1 MSKPLRTGTRS
12 ANSIGVSGKGNDMT
26 YRVNANIRNVRG
38 VMRGDY
44 RNTYGISVFLSYHIA
59 NKVTVSYQSN
69 YSGVKSKNSPY
80 GTFSDYV
87 TLNPYDGP
95 YDETGA
101 LLKKLTWDVNNPL
114 YEAKAGNYDKTSSNT
129 FTNNVNI
136 RWDVMKG
143 LYLTANGSIVST
155 SSNHEIFTS
164 PTSAVYLS
172 EEDLTKKG
180 YLQGK
185 SQ

>member
-1 MSKPLRTGTRS
+1 MQEIKNGIDRT
-12 ANSIGVSGKGNDMT
+12 
-26 YRVNANIRNVRG
+26 
-38 VMRGDY
+38 
-44 RNTYGISVFLSYHIA
+44 HH
-59 NKVTVSYQSN
+59 QSN

-87 TLNPYDGP
+87 TLNPYDSP

-136 RWDVMKG
+136 RWDIYFQKLGG
-143 LYLTANGSIVST
+143 LEDQGLPNHHCRNCKSRIGLIRKIMRI
-155 SSNHEIFTS
+155 SS
-164 PTSAVYLS
+164 
-172 EEDLTKKG
+172 
-180 YLQGK
+180 
-185 SQ
+185 